1 MLMIWKKYNYE
12 IIKENNNYEKKINR
26 LNKVIEELNN
36 RIQVLYVELA
46 NKENNNNINKDN
58 INEPIKE

>member
-1 MLMIWKKYNYE
+1 MEKKYNYE

>member
-1 MLMIWKKYNYE
+1 M
-12 IIKENNNYEKKINR
+12 NR
-26 LNKVIEELNN
+26 RRVIEELNN